1 MSHKQEK
8 NVLILNNV
16 ANANKCEVNK
26 NFLKTS
32 RFSSNFLWNISFC
45 TFNYSEYKRFWV
57 MARCEEAFTKCML
70 IILPFFLYK
79 ELAGSQKCQLAA
91 Y

>member
-1 MSHKQEK
+1 
-8 NVLILNNV
+8 
-16 ANANKCEVNK
+16 
-26 NFLKTS
+26 
-32 RFSSNFLWNISFC
+32 
-45 TFNYSEYKRFWV
+45 